1 MPPKLDAE
9 PPSKR
14 RRIAVAALG
23 TAGVLLIAAALVG
36 RAAGVRADEAAMDE
50 LAARVDASA
59 DREEFS
65 PTPEESAV
73 ATDDDPSADGPGASV
88 LGATTLPPD
97 PSSPRAQ
104 TGSGEAVTFLFG
116 GDVHLDG
123 PLATTLRD
131 HPERILDGL
140 QPALSVADVSIVNL
154 ETAVTERGT
163 AAPKAFNFR
172 APASIYSVLS
182 DGGVDVIASAN
193 NHTLDYGRVGFD
205 DTLAAAA
212 QAAAPVIGIGAD
224 DTAAFAPWTRT
235 INGQR
240 IAVINATDVLDAA
253 FTSTWAASPTQGG
266 VASAKDT
273 ERLLGAV
280 RNARA
285 EVDTL
290 VVYLH
295 WGAEATTCPTGR
307 QVSLADQLIE
317 AGADIIVGGHQHRV
331 LSGGFRGDAYVGYG
345 LGNLVFKTSSAAG
358 RETGLLR
365 VTITGRRVDGAEW
378 LPGRIGPD
386 FTPDLLFGAEAD
398 AAMESW
404 NAKRT
409 CTNLTALP
417 GS

>member
-182 DGGVDVIASAN
+182 DGGVDVIASSGEEELWPLVPGTRRFDFPAGTRFSVIGLSDIAGL
-193 NHTLDYGRVGFD
+193 TLDGVRWPLDEATIPFGSSR
-205 DTLAAAA
+205 TLSNIVTGTLSVNMTLGKAFILAHPAAA
-212 QAAAPVIGIGAD
+212 Q
-224 DTAAFAPWTRT
+224 
-235 INGQR
+235 
-240 IAVINATDVLDAA
+240 
-253 FTSTWAASPTQGG
+253 
-266 VASAKDT
+266 
-273 ERLLGAV
+273 
-280 RNARA
+280 
-285 EVDTL
+285 
-290 VVYLH
+290 
-295 WGAEATTCPTGR
+295 
-307 QVSLADQLIE
+307 
-317 AGADIIVGGHQHRV
+317 
-331 LSGGFRGDAYVGYG
+331 
-345 LGNLVFKTSSAAG
+345 
-358 RETGLLR
+358 
-365 VTITGRRVDGAEW
+365 
-378 LPGRIGPD
+378 
-386 FTPDLLFGAEAD
+386 
-398 AAMESW
+398 
-404 NAKRT
+404 
-409 CTNLTALP
+409 
-417 GS
+417 